1 MAGRDQYAWPDD
13 DELVEIVVRH
23 GTITAAA
30 AAMGRNPVTLDGRL
44 RRKGLRER
52 VHEGWAAARG
62 PLVINDAP
70 AKPDRLAMALQ
81 EIAELKKALK
91 RERDDDVRFERI
103 VHTIESVAPAK
114 EPTYKPA
121 KPPKAKA
128 PKRPK
133 AHTLVLMWSDQH
145 AGEVVSAE
153 ETRGLGEY
161 DWQIMLQRHDILRD
175 RLLSWAEKFNPVERL
190 VIAALGDGVSGDIHD
205 ELAETNELPMDESIV
220 QWGLDGGEWI
230 ESLVPEFPEI
240 HVVGVR
246 GNHSRRTK
254 KPRMKKGYSSGDWQA
269 MHFMAQ
275 RLRKYSSVTF
285 DIPRA
290 TKHTID
296 IYGRRVLVM
305 HGDQV
310 PASTM
315 VGVPWGGVIRYAEK
329 IGRSEPFDHL
339 LMGHFHQPNAIDKR
353 IFVNGAIKGVDEY
366 ILERHGTGAPP
377 CQVLLPFHPEHGVC
391 GAQYIDLSAA

>member
-1 MAGRDQYAWPDD
+1 MAGKDQYPWPSD
-13 DELVEIVVRH
+13 DELAEICGRYDTTV
-23 GTITAAA
+23 AAA
-30 AAMGRNPVTLDGRL
+30 EALGVNPVTLDGRL
-44 RRKGLRER
+44 RRKRLLPRVEELR
-52 VHEGWAAARG
+52 
-62 PLVINDAP
+62 
-70 AKPDRLAMALQ
+70 AKRQSPIVDTGGTGEPDHLLMAQQ
-81 EIAELKKALK
+81 EIRELRAAL
-91 RERDDDVRFERI
+91 RRVRDDDVRFERVI
-103 VHTIESVAPAK
+103 AKIGDVAPAM
-114 EPTYKPA
+114 EPIYEPRTKPRA
-121 KPPKAKA
+121 GK
-128 PKRPK
+128 KR

-161 DWQIMLQRHDILRD
+161 DWRIMLERHDVLRE
-175 RLLSWAEKFNPVERL
+175 RLLSWAEKFAPVERL

-230 ESLVPEFPEI
+230 ESLVPEFPRI
-240 HVVGVR
+240 DVVGVR

-275 RLRKYSSVTF
+275 RLRRYKTVTF

-310 PASTM
+310 PSSTM

-329 IGRSEPFDHL
+329 VARSEPFDHL

-377 CQVLLPFHPEHGVC
+377 CQMLLPFHPEHGIC
-391 GAQYIDLSAA
+391 GAQYIDLSGA